1 VSARAGS
8 VFSWVWWVAAAILL
22 LTGAAVVQAARD
34 RTFTATDESDE
45 AIYISSPAT
54 LRRLTPGFNTLA
66 ADLYW
71 IRAIQYYGGAKR
83 RLDARA
89 PALAATAK
97 IADGGEYRHL
107 YELLDITTSLDP
119 RFDIAYRF
127 GAIFL
132 AEAFPEGP
140 GRPDLAVTLLEK
152 GLQNRP
158 EKWQYME
165 DIGFI
170 HYWYLGDYRRAAD
183 AFAKAAD
190 IPGAPNWLRP
200 LAATTLTEGGDR
212 RTSRAMWL
220 SILQSADFEWL
231 RAQAERRLLQLRA
244 MDDLDLLRG
253 KVREYATRTGEEPRD
268 WTVLVHAGYL
278 RGIPRD
284 PSGTPYALTAGGEVR
299 LGDSSSL
306 SPLPSEPQH
315 LSPAA

>member
-1 VSARAGS
+1 
-8 VFSWVWWVAAAILL
+8 VFSCVSWTVAVLL
-22 LTGAAVVQAARD
+22 LIGAAVVQAARD
-34 RTFTATDESDE
+34 RTSSRATDEVDD
-45 AIYISSPAT
+45 AIYISSPAA
-54 LRRLTPGFNTLA
+54 LRRLTPGFTALA

-71 IRAIQYYGGAKR
+71 IRAIQYYGGTKR

-89 PALAATAK
+89 PALAAAPKLT
-97 IADGGEYRHL
+97 DTGDYRHL

-140 GRPDLAVTLLEK
+140 GRPDLAVKLLEK

-165 DIGFI
+165 DVGFI
-170 HYWYLGDYRRAAD
+170 YYWYLGDYRQAAD

-200 LAATTLTEGGDR
+200 LAATTLAEGGDR

-220 SILQSADFEWL
+220 SILESADFEWL
-231 RAQAERRLLQLRA
+231 RVQAERRLLQLRA
-244 MDDLDLLRG
+244 MDDLDLLRE
-253 KVREYATRTGEEPRD
+253 KVREYTSRTGETPRD
-268 WTVLVHAGYL
+268 WSALVRAGFL
-278 RGIPRD
+278 RGVPRD
-284 PSGTPYALTAGGEVR
+284 PAGTAYALTSSGDVR

-306 SPLPSEPQH
+306 NPLPAEPHH